1 MSDATSN
8 HQADKGI
15 RRRSFLA
22 ATGLSAAGV
31 FAGCLGDGDDDVI
44 TIGAIQPFSG
54 NFAPWGLA
62 HSAGLNFAIDEV
74 NENGGVLGMEVN
86 LVESDTQSEPS
97 EADTIF
103 RQQVEERDAVAI
115 TGAVSS
121 DVGVATRETAEDLM
135 VPNIL
140 HMAGSPGVI
149 DRDTRYVFRVGS
161 HSNVTDG
168 LAISGLIEE
177 RGYSSVAAIHAAYE
191 WGRSF
196 EAALADL
203 IPDDVNLVEAEASVG
218 ESDFTPFLSEFPDD
232 IELIIATGHPP
243 GSVAI
248 HSQAIELGFDHDFT
262 TGAGVPPGALYG
274 GLGENS
280 ATFAHQHVADPFSD
294 DFIDV
299 ASRYAEQTG
308 DRFDTHEAYGY
319 VAGQI
324 ITDSIEAAGS
334 TDPID
339 IADAIRENTHD
350 TLLANPIEYAEWGEV
365 DNLIHMLSTF
375 EFEEPPYFEGGEWR
389 LENEFRSDPLD
400 AFDPGEWDF

>member
-1 MSDATSN
+1 MPDSTSN
-8 HQADKGI
+8 QSTETGI

-22 ATGLSAAGV
+22 AAGLSATGM
-31 FAGCLGDGDDDVI
+31 FAGCLGGDDDDVI
-44 TIGAIQPFSG
+44 TIGAIQPFTGS
-54 NFAPWGLA
+54 FAPWGEA

-74 NENGGVLGMEVN
+74 NENGGVLGMEVQ
-86 LVESDTQSEPS
+86 VTESDTGSDPS

-103 RQQVEERDAVAI
+103 RQQVEEQHAVAI

-121 DVGVATRETAEDLM
+121 DVGVATRQTAEDLM

-149 DRDTRYVFRVGS
+149 GRDTRFVFRVGS

-168 LAISGLIEE
+168 MAIRGLIEDQ
-177 RGYSSVAAIHAAYE
+177 GYTNVAAIHAAYE

-196 EAALADL
+196 EAALGQL
-203 IPDDVNLVEAEASVG
+203 LPDGVELHEAEAAVA
-218 ESDFTPFLSEFPDD
+218 ESDFTPYLSGFPDD
-232 IELIIATGHPP
+232 IELIVATGHPP

-248 HSQAIELGFDHDFT
+248 HSQALELGFEHDFT
-262 TGAGVPPGALYG
+262 TGAGVPPGTLYG
-274 GLGENS
+274 GLGEDA

-299 ASRYAEQTG
+299 ASRYAEQEG
-308 DRFDTHEAYGY
+308 GRFDTHEAYGY

-339 IADAIRENTHD
+339 IADAIRDNSHD

-375 EFEEPPYFEGGEWR
+375 EFSEPPYYEGGEWQ
-389 LENEFRSDPLD
+389 LENQFRSDPLD